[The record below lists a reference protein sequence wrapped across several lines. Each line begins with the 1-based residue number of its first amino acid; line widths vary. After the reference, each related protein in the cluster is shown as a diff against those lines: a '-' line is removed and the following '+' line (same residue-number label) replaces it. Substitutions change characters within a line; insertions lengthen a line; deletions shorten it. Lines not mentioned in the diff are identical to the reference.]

1 MVSWVY
7 PVTKWLFGRRPK
19 ATSPVTVV
27 TDQSVATPLPVEE
40 SHNQTQGQPQQGL
53 TGQIQSQQD
62 SESSGNEQP
71 PSRQFKPAVL
81 LEPIKETEGKNI
93 STELLQEIDSEQD
106 IAESKHSIINTDPI
120 IDTTKESIKPV
131 KHPSLG
137 KAKPQETLKQ
147 TQAEDDSTRPTQEED
162 NKEEVTSPLLEK
174 FNLRAIARAF
184 AWLVS
189 NSTEA
194 SGLQKPDNPEAASG
208 TQDTSATK
216 DTNSKRK
223 KKKANRKPLPPPLPR
238 PTISKTRLKVFV
250 GTWNMM
256 GQMPKPHDGLT
267 GFIDIEDPAHPQH
280 FPVPNFEVQL
290 PEQVQSSLSTQNH
303 TSESTERSNPSQ
315 NSKEAASELHRKKSR
330 KNTFIGK
337 HHEHRPLEND
347 GRQQSVPGSIPSTKP
362 SILEDPFLEMNAG
375 APYHIIVIN
384 TQECE
389 REIREAVLFPS
400 KEQWE
405 KHMQAAIGSS
415 YVMLKTE
422 TMAALHIAVFIW
434 KPIENLVSAV
444 DSSTVATGIGG
455 ILGNKG
461 AVAVSVYLGSTSF
474 LFVNAHLT
482 AHQTNTNARN
492 SDYKRI
498 ISELQLNDAP
508 KNSPG
513 LWYFKGD
520 MKLRRHYNS
529 PSPQKTFNL
538 GINGK
543 VNGDKT
549 NGKSGSSDNI
559 IRDPSKTH
567 QIHDIKSSDQTQ
579 ESSGHSNGK
588 GSKGS
593 DSNTT
598 QAHPSP
604 KVDITD
610 QFDYTFW
617 AGDLNYRVDLT
628 RAQANEYLEKGDLET
643 LFMHDQLSAE
653 RKAGRVFE
661 GFMEAPIRFK
671 PTDIEIADANKR
683 IQKVLSDSENDTK
696 IHSEEQSQKSSVS
709 YEPQSLPHPQLPRI
723 NEIKSESHQEQQS
736 AHEKD
741 VVPTHGKSAVIQ
753 HPNEV
758 TSLDSSSEQ
767 TRSDSTLSKKPTD
780 EDRSVEHEW
789 HLVSQRELHLARYD
803 TSSKQRVPSWTDR
816 ILWKSTGGN
825 YYLPLEIGDDTRSG
839 GASSSILN
847 GKKGWSLLRKNRT
860 KIPSSGTQS
869 QVAQSDESLVNPSIP
884 FSRNI
889 TVGSLS
895 ESQTVDSRYS
905 RSGSSILK
913 LGKKKIKGGSK
924 NGNMSLL
931 ESLKMEFHLPGS
943 KNRHESI
950 VQQQLMSE
958 EDEDRSAVIVK
969 EYTAHHDIGLFS
981 DHRPVTAI
989 FASETKMA
997 SNRIVSSTIVRPET
1011 ESRVPGKKRSFP
1023 DAPEPARRSGIASR
1037 LGLENT
1043 DTSSSSNA
1051 TARDGSSA
1059 DLEGKSSGTG
1069 EDVGTKTSTT
1079 DTSISHQEVG
1089 EVNES
1094 EDRTKRARKSLN
1106 PAEDAKRGRRMMG
1119 MILGTLTQFKKQT
1132 APDGP
1137 NGPKDPGLASRE
1149 AVQERV
1155 REKLKREQEL
1165 NEERRKKE
1173 QEEWEEK
1180 LKQKQAMRQGG
1191 ARPNQ
1196 RRNDAIWENG
1206 YILTKTRPRIRYM
1219 PKVLNEAM
1227 QKRLDDQKRE
1237 RGERD
1242 TKATSNLT
1250 TTRSEDT
1257 KPEKLTDIGIN
1268 SEAATNMDLDLDNIV
1283 ATGIVV
1289 DVKDPQMQLDKTE
1302 RESPVSGASSA
1313 TVPASPT
1320 PTPTSAAEGSV
1331 EKSREDVTMED
1342 ATSDQASKSTKDATN
1357 DSSTGLINI
1366 SLV

>member
-27 TDQSVATPLPVEE
+27 SDQSVATPLPVEE

-71 PSRQFKPAVL
+71 PSRQFNPGVL
-81 LEPIKETEGKNI
+81 LEPIKETEDKNI

-137 KAKPQETLKQ
+137 KAKSQETLKQ

-162 NKEEVTSPLLEK
+162 NEEVTSPLLEK

-184 AWLVS
+184 VWLVS

-194 SGLQKPDNPEAASG
+194 SGLQKADNPEAASG
-208 TQDTSATK
+208 TQDASATK

-256 GQMPKPHDGLT
+256 GQMPKSHDGLT

-315 NSKEAASELHRKKSR
+315 NVNSKEAASELHRKKSR

-347 GRQQSVPGSIPSTKP
+347 GKQQSAPGSIPSTKP

-543 VNGDKT
+543 VNGDKS

-559 IRDPSKTH
+559 IRDPSKAH

-628 RAQANEYLEKGDLET
+628 RAQANEYLDKGDLET
-643 LFMHDQLSAE
+643 LFMYDQLSAE

-671 PTDIEIADANKR
+671 PTYKLDPITHSAENRLHKKKTLSRRPKSLVSLSENHHHLQAAQHFKVESSLSCPTLEVGAKIDDARPSPVVGSHIGSGVRSNVNSSDIEIADANKR
-683 IQKVLSDSENDTK
+683 IQKVLSDSEHDTK
-696 IHSEEQSQKSSVS
+696 THSEEQSQKSSAL
-709 YEPQSLPHPQLPRI
+709 YEPQSLSHPQLPRI
-723 NEIKSESHQEQQS
+723 NAIKSESHQEQPS
-736 AHEKD
+736 AHELPHIRPEKD

-758 TSLDSSSEQ
+758 TLLDSSSEQ

-860 KIPSSGTQS
+860 KIPPSGTQS
-869 QVAQSDESLVNPSIP
+869 QAAQSDESLVNPSIP

-913 LGKKKIKGGSK
+913 LGMKKIKGGSK
-924 NGNMSLL
+924 DGNMSLL

-989 FASETKMA
+989 FA
-997 SNRIVSSTIVRPET
+997 VR
-1011 ESRVPGKKRSFP
+1011 F
-1023 DAPEPARRSGIASR
+1023 DWN
-1037 LGLENT
+1037 LT
-1043 DTSSSSNA
+1043 D
-1051 TARDGSSA
+1051 
-1059 DLEGKSSGTG
+1059 
-1069 EDVGTKTSTT
+1069 
-1079 DTSISHQEVG
+1079 
-1089 EVNES
+1089 
-1094 EDRTKRARKSLN
+1094 
-1106 PAEDAKRGRRMMG
+1106 RGAIG
-1119 MILGTLTQFKKQT
+1119 
-1132 APDGP
+1132 
-1137 NGPKDPGLASRE
+1137 
-1149 AVQERV
+1149 
-1155 REKLKREQEL
+1155 
-1165 NEERRKKE
+1165 
-1173 QEEWEEK
+1173 
-1180 LKQKQAMRQGG
+1180 GG
-1191 ARPNQ
+1191 AREGPN
-1196 RRNDAIWENG
+1196 RWI
-1206 YILTKTRPRIRYM
+1206 P
-1219 PKVLNEAM
+1219 
-1227 QKRLDDQKRE
+1227 
-1237 RGERD
+1237 
-1242 TKATSNLT
+1242 
-1250 TTRSEDT
+1250 
-1257 KPEKLTDIGIN
+1257 
-1268 SEAATNMDLDLDNIV
+1268 
-1283 ATGIVV
+1283 
-1289 DVKDPQMQLDKTE
+1289 LDKALDKMT
-1302 RESPVSGASSA
+1302 
-1313 TVPASPT
+1313 
-1320 PTPTSAAEGSV
+1320 
-1331 EKSREDVTMED
+1331 
-1342 ATSDQASKSTKDATN
+1342 
-1357 DSSTGLINI
+1357 
-1366 SLV
+1366 